1 MTERMTLKNSSTE
14 DGMHPNTFQEQFCF
28 QSLVG
33 ELRQELISFSVVNI
47 ILSTTAFLGNFLILV
62 ALHKESSLHP
72 PSKLLYRCLAASD
85 LLVGVVSQPLFAAYW
100 MSLVHEEW
108 NLCRNLYDTVHIAG
122 FALCLVSL
130 FTSTAISVDRLL
142 ALSLRLRY
150 RQIVTLKRVRII
162 VAALWLVSGFAGL
175 FYILDPR
182 ISFWLGQILTPS
194 CLLIS
199 IASYAKIFCNLT
211 HHHALV
217 QDQQASQSN
226 ALNIA
231 RYKKAVY
238 SAIWVQ
244 LALAVCFLPYNIQAN
259 VINHSQIYSSHF
271 IVIWGITVVL
281 FFFKS
286 SLNPFLYCWK
296 ITGVRKAV
304 KQTITQELC
313 CPRG

>member
-182 ISFWLGQILTPS
+182 ISFWLGRILTPS

-244 LALAVCFLPYNIQAN
+244 LALAVCFLPYNILAN
-259 VINHSQIYSSHF
+259 VINHSQTYSSHF

>member
-47 ILSTTAFLGNFLILV
+47 VLSTTAFLGNFLILV
-62 ALHKESSLHP
+62 ALHKESSLHL

-108 NLCRNLYDTVHIAG
+108 NLCRNLYDAVHIVG

-182 ISFWLGQILTPS
+182 ISFWLGRILTPS

-217 QDQQASQSN
+217 QDQLASQSN

-244 LALAVCFLPYNIQAN
+244 LALAVCFLPYNILAN
-259 VINHSQIYSSHF
+259 VINHSQTYSSHF

-286 SLNPFLYCWK
+286 SLNPVLYCWK